1 MTLKTLPG
9 DPPLDITLRRRARA
23 RRFSLRV
30 SQLDGRV
37 TLSMPLR
44 APESEALDF
53 ARDKAAWI
61 RRKLAESPR
70 RQAVAPGGQVPFEG
84 RRLTVLAAAI
94 PAVSVDGDRL
104 LVPRGGAHAGARV
117 QAFLKL
123 MARQRLQQA
132 SERHCARLGRRFRRI
147 TLRDT
152 RSRWG
157 SCTADGALMYSWRLI
172 MAPPEVLDYVA
183 AHEVAHLAEMNH
195 SPAFWAVVAGLM
207 PGYEPHRHWLRRHG
221 SALHRIDFSG

>member
-9 DPPLDITLRRRARA
+9 DPPLDITLRRSARA

-104 LVPRGGAHAGARV
+104 LVPRGGALSLLLACVTGEPSTTAGAVDPASSARTV
-117 QAFLKL
+117 DATPAEGRAQAVVDD
-123 MARQRLQQA
+123 AAVDRGGHRRIEGPHGQA
-132 SERHCARLGRRFRRI
+132 GRRHQLAPNFSSLI
-147 TLRDT
+147 ASKSVTSPPT
-152 RSRWG
+152 R
-157 SCTADGALMYSWRLI
+157 
-172 MAPPEVLDYVA
+172 
-183 AHEVAHLAEMNH
+183 
-195 SPAFWAVVAGLM
+195 FVV
-207 PGYEPHRHWLRRHG
+207 
-221 SALHRIDFSG
+221 